1 MRKRAVLAF
10 NGRFAVFGFCQNY
23 RFNSYFCL
31 VENTRFQNSQ
41 TRESL
46 RTLAFIVSETL

>member
-1 MRKRAVLAF
+1 MSYFLGY
-10 NGRFAVFGFCQNY
+10 NIRFDVFGFCQNY

-41 TRESL
+41 TREIL
-46 RTLAFIVSETL
+46 ITLAFLVSETL